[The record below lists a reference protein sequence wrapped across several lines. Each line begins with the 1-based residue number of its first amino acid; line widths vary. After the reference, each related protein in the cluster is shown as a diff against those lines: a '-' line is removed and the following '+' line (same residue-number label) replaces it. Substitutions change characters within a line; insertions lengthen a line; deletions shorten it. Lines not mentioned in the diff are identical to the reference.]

1 MFTSKTNFKIT
12 LSLLMGLLLLSNNTF
27 SQEFNLNNQASE
39 LIVSGTSSL
48 HDWDIN
54 AEEQKGQIVLGV
66 TDQLNIKKMKV
77 VFIAE
82 SLKSGKNSMDKNTYK
97 ALDTK
102 EHKTIIFELLDTN
115 DIISL
120 GNEKYKVK
128 SVGNL
133 TVAGVTK
140 RITLE
145 FSLDASPNKINL
157 KGEKKIK
164 MTDFNI
170 DPPKALFGTITTGDE
185 ITIKFNTILNK

>member
-1 MFTSKTNFKIT
+1 
-12 LSLLMGLLLLSNNTF
+12 MGLFLLPNNTF

-54 AEEQKGQIVLGV
+54 AEEQKGQIVLDV

-77 VFIAE
+77 VFVSE
-82 SLKSGKNSMDKNTYK
+82 SLKSGKNAMDKNTYK

-102 EHKTIIFELLDTN
+102 EHKTIIFELIDTN
-115 DIISL
+115 DVISL

-140 RITLE
+140 RITLD

>member
-1 MFTSKTNFKIT
+1 MYTSKIYFKIT
-12 LSLLMGLLLLSNNTF
+12 LSFLMGLFLLPNNTF

-54 AEEQKGQIVLGV
+54 AEEQKGQIVLDV

-77 VFIAE
+77 VFVSE
-82 SLKSGKNSMDKNTYK
+82 SLKSGKNAMDKNTYK

-102 EHKTIIFELLDTN
+102 EHKTIIFELIDTN
-115 DIISL
+115 DVISL

-140 RITLE
+140 RITLD